1 MRRRRSD
8 TLYAE
13 LSTTFPLR
21 SRPRIPP
28 SLPILPP
35 SLPLRTHASCLSLCC
50 SNTAFSFPVKTCLAC
65 LTAPKPERQMVE
77 GQPHDKKV
85 DIWSL
90 GVLAYEFLVGMH
102 TYTQSACYDTVE
114 STSRPC
120 MSLLMFLAFSSLG
133 HATIRIRSSF
143 SLFLNPLSSTG
154 NPPFEAQG
162 HSETYR
168 RISKVRELL
177 ATCTPYASSLPSNHC
192 SFRPLRDARQT
203 QTPAHCCLQVDLKFP
218 PHVSSMARDLIS
230 KLLVKDPKQRMA
242 LSAVAQHPWIKLGQK
257 YREQVRARTC
267 YCLVLGC
274 GILCHVRR
282 E

>member
-1 MRRRRSD
+1 MQTSDGRYMRRRRSD

-102 TYTQSACYDTVE
+102 TYTQPALFRLRILALLNPHRVV
-114 STSRPC
+114 C
-120 MSLLMFLAFSSLG
+120 MCLLVSSVFSSLG
-133 HATIRIRSSF
+133 HTTIRITSHFPTASQ
-143 SLFLNPLSSTG
+143 SL
-154 NPPFEAQG
+154 
-162 HSETYR
+162 
-168 RISKVRELL
+168 
-177 ATCTPYASSLPSNHC
+177 
-192 SFRPLRDARQT
+192 
-203 QTPAHCCLQVDLKFP
+203 
-218 PHVSSMARDLIS
+218 
-230 KLLVKDPKQRMA
+230 
-242 LSAVAQHPWIKLGQK
+242 
-257 YREQVRARTC
+257 
-267 YCLVLGC
+267 
-274 GILCHVRR
+274 
-282 E
+282 